1 LTSKIINMAEQ
12 IKDEQDRLLESMFAS
27 GPIADDGFSAQIVHR
42 VRRRMWL
49 RRITLPAATVVG
61 LLVSFKPLTQLVTA
75 MAGLA
80 QLLPLDKV
88 GGSAEIV
95 LQQLPMLVLGGML
108 LGACMLGLRIIED

>member
-1 LTSKIINMAEQ
+1 ML
-12 IKDEQDRLLESMFAS
+12 
-27 GPIADDGFSAQIVHR
+27 R

-49 RRITLPAATVVG
+49 RRVTLPAATVVG

-75 MAGLA
+75 MAGLT

-88 GGSAEIV
+88 GGSAELI

-108 LGACMLGLRIIED
+108 LGAFMLGLRIIED